1 MLPQQIAQVKSYVN
15 KRSAVYRQDVAFL
28 VDMKIPSGTNR
39 FFVVN
44 LENDSI
50 LMSGLVAH
58 GAGSEISGTDSLQF
72 SNTPNSYMS
81 SLGNY
86 RVANSYPG
94 QFGKA
99 YKLYGLDS
107 GNSNAFRRLIVLHR
121 YSCVPEQESYLPI
134 CNSLGCPMV
143 SEGFFPQLEKII
155 DAEKKSVLLK
165 IYY

>member
-1 MLPQQIAQVKSYVN
+1 MKSFVS
-15 KRSAVYRQDVAFL
+15 KRNTAYRQDVAFL
-28 VDMKIPSGTNR
+28 IDMKIPSGTNR

-44 LENDSI
+44 LKNDSI
-50 LMSGLVAH
+50 LTSGLVAH
-58 GAGSEISGTDSLQF
+58 GVGSDVPGTDSLQF

-86 RVANSYPG
+86 RVASSYAG

-99 YKLYGLDS
+99 YKLYGLDA

-121 YSCVPEQESYLPI
+121 YGCVPEQESNVPI

-155 DAEKKSVLLK
+155 EADKKSVLLR

>member
-1 MLPQQIAQVKSYVN
+1 MPQQIALVKSYV
-15 KRSAVYRQDVAFL
+15 KQRSAVYRQDVAFL
-28 VDMKIPSGTNR
+28 IDMKIPSGTNR

-44 LENDSI
+44 LANDSVM
-50 LMSGLVAH
+50 LSGLVAH
-58 GAGSEISGTDSLQF
+58 GAGSDIPGTDSLQF

-86 RVANSYPG
+86 RVAYSYPG

-99 YKLYGLDS
+99 YKLYGLDA
-107 GNSNAFRRLIVLHR
+107 GNSNAFKRLIVLHR
-121 YSCVPEQESYLPI
+121 YGCVPEQESYMSI

-143 SEGFFPQLEKII
+143 SERFFPQLEKII
-155 DAEKKSVLLK
+155 DAEKKSVLLR